1 MKMVL
6 CVAVAVVIDI
16 PDDDSAVCAPLANGP
31 LDELA
36 ARLRREACY
45 GRDHGGPDFTLPGV
59 TAWMAAA
66 YRECSVRN

>member
-6 CVAVAVVIDI
+6 CAAVAVIIDI

-31 LDELA
+31 LDDLA

-45 GRDHGGPDFTLPGV
+45 GHDHSRPDFTLPGV
-59 TAWMAAA
+59 TAWVAAA
-66 YRECSVRN
+66 YQECQDRN

>member
-6 CVAVAVVIDI
+6 CAAVALIIDI
-16 PDDDSAVCAPLANGP
+16 PDDDSTVCAPLANGP

-36 ARLRREACY
+36 ARLRGEACY
-45 GRDHGGPDFTLPGV
+45 GRDQSKPDFTLPGV

-66 YRECSVRN
+66 CRECPARN